1 MKKVSLRELVADKII
16 FSILIAMYYWM
27 WARNDWKDYYT
38 TVQNVI
44 FAFSFYYFVS
54 RAIRVKKYKQESPDE
69 MAEANLHRLW
79 LDGRTD
85 FDFGGAH
92 DHLLSYGQERAL
104 NMALSTKLKEYRES
118 KGLKQ
123 ADLAELVGVRRE
135 TIVNLEKGKYNPS
148 LKLAMDIAK
157 VFHTTV
163 EELFFF
169 DD

>member
-1 MKKVSLRELVADKII
+1 
-16 FSILIAMYYWM
+16 
-27 WARNDWKDYYT
+27 
-38 TVQNVI
+38 
-44 FAFSFYYFVS
+44 
-54 RAIRVKKYKQESPDE
+54 
-69 MAEANLHRLW
+69 
-79 LDGRTD
+79 
-85 FDFGGAH
+85 
-92 DHLLSYGQERAL
+92 
-104 NMALSTKLKEYRES
+104 MALSTKLKEYREA

-135 TIVNLEKGKYNPS
+135 TIVNLEKAKYNPS